1 MNSKCES
8 RVRCRMSAAS
18 ARFARTALVA
28 AALAGAIIF
37 ATTAAS
43 AASVWEDAYIRID
56 GATDLNGDGLWTPAT
71 AANKHDG
78 DTATAEIR
86 DSRHAALANPSSQR
100 LAYGSS
106 DSGVISRSGVRI
118 VNKDVVM
125 TSCGGRTVNMPVLY
139 FPQAAYNSGYS
150 FENLFLNDT
159 TCPVSGNEWT
169 VLLRCCHE
177 EFIGGISYVFGLK
190 TTNLGGQKEIR
201 LGWGN
206 NPWNTSDTGKY
217 LCVTLG
223 NTRRALTNI
232 KAQTGKWVE
241 LAMVVHPSEPVDVDG
256 TMTITNCIRF
266 SSAYDGETRLFR
278 DLEVPYNHSSY
289 TTNFTPIVKWLYFGG
304 VRYGN
309 LTSNL
314 DAFRGDIQ
322 LFGLWDRALSDA
334 EIVEAFGGGSPS
346 LFRIGEENC
355 AAEMF
360 GGAAPTSGATVTLD
374 PLVNDKRDF
383 PTVLTPG
390 ATFRIPFAVD
400 KYATNTAHWVRF
412 KAQSGSAAGTVAV
425 ALDGVALDPLGVS
438 SGRDSYI
445 WVPGEKFTQGDH
457 VLTLSRTDGGA
468 GDVNFD
474 VIELGGAL
482 CAGAADGSEADMA
495 SASTTASL
503 GSFDYDTWYAADGN
517 LMDFVRATQRSKNG
531 THRPKTIKWTL
542 PPGAAEK
549 FGMQFSY
556 KFLYSTSDSGGNE
569 PLVFTVNGTQVHV
582 DDNATSAKGTAT
594 FKVEA
599 DNTPFVDGENTI
611 YIDFAA
617 ANKNNWAD
625 WDMLKIEPL
634 RPKNPFVMVV
644 R

>member
-1 MNSKCES
+1 MKQRSKTSLCGLG
-8 RVRCRMSAAS
+8 RLFATSAA
-18 ARFARTALVA
+18 FAAVA
-28 AALAGAIIF
+28 FAAVPAE
-37 ATTAAS
+37 

-56 GATDLNGDGLWTPAT
+56 GATDLNGDGRWTPAT

-86 DSRHAALANPSSQR
+86 DTRHAALANPSSQR

-125 TSCGGRTVNMPVLY
+125 PGCGGRTVNMPVLY

-159 TCPVSGNEWT
+159 KCPVSGNEWT
-169 VLLRCCHE
+169 VLIRCRHE
-177 EFIGGISYVFGLK
+177 EFISTIAYVFGLK
-190 TTNLGGQKEIR
+190 TPNLGGEKEIR
-201 LGWGN
+201 LGWGPNPN
-206 NPWNTSDTGKY
+206 NSTDSQQY
-217 LCVTLG
+217 LCVTTG
-223 NTRRALTNI
+223 NTRWAFTNI
-232 KAQTGKWVE
+232 KAQPGKWVE
-241 LAMVVHPSEPVDVDG
+241 LAMVVHPSLPVEVNG
-256 TMTITNCIRF
+256 KMTITNCMRF
-266 SSAYDGETRLFR
+266 ASAYEGETRLWR
-278 DLEVPYNHSSY
+278 DYDIPFNHSSY
-289 TTNFTPIVKWLYFGG
+289 TTNFTPKTGWLYFGG

-309 LTSNL
+309 QTSSNL
-314 DAFRGDIQ
+314 DSFRGDIQ
-322 LFGLWDRALSDA
+322 LFGLWNRALSDA

-346 LFRIGEENC
+346 LFRLGEENC

-360 GGAAPTSGATVTLD
+360 GGAAPAAGATVTLD

-383 PTVLTPG
+383 PTVLTPR

-412 KAQSGSAAGTVAV
+412 RAQSGSAAGTVAV

-438 SGRDSYI
+438 SGRDSYL
-445 WVPGEKFTQGDH
+445 WVPGEKFTLGDH
-457 VLTLSRTDGGA
+457 VLTLSRSDNGTGN
-468 GDVNFD
+468 VKFD
-474 VIELGGAL
+474 VIEIGGAI

-503 GSFDYDTWYAADGN
+503 GYFDYDTWYAADGN
-517 LMDFVRATQRSKNG
+517 LKDFVRATQRSKNG
-531 THRPKTIKWTL
+531 THRPTTIQWTL

-556 KFLYSTSDSGGNE
+556 KFLYSTADSGGNE

-582 DDNATSAKGTAT
+582 DNHATYAKAT
-594 FKVEA
+594 TVFKVDA
-599 DNTPFVDGENTI
+599 DDSPFVDGKNTI
-611 YIDFAA
+611 HIDFAA
-617 ANKNNWAD
+617 ANKNNWVD

-634 RPKNPFVMVV
+634 RPKSPFVMVV